1 MANVGDIRT
10 GRYDRVAELVDV
22 IIVELVKLI
31 EQLVFVFIVE
41 QLVFR
46 IFQQLVFVFIFELKQ
61 CLERNY
67 YAGGSGR

>member
-10 GRYDRVAELVDV
+10 GRYDRVAELLDV
-22 IIVELVKLI
+22 III
-31 EQLVFVFIVE
+31 EQLVFIFIVE

-46 IFQQLVFVFIFELKQ
+46 IFQQLVFVFIVELKQ

-67 YAGGSGR
+67 YAGGS